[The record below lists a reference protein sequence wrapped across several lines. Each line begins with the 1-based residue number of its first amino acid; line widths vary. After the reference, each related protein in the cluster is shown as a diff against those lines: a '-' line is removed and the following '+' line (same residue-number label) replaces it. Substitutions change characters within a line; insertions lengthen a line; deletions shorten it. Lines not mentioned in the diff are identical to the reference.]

1 MKLRT
6 TNLKKPTEPALTVYY
21 WLDGDWTLDEAEA
34 DEVSEGLFQDSLHGI
49 AYFKPDTSEATIDRA
64 IKSLAQDQP
73 QSHGAVMLQAKN
85 KWFL

>member
-1 MKLRT
+1 MGIRT
-6 TNLKKPTEPALTVYY
+6 TNLKKPIEPVLAVYY

-34 DEVSEGLFQDSLHGI
+34 DEVSEFLLSDSLHGI
-49 AYFKPDTSEATIDRA
+49 AYFKPNTPKATIDREV
-64 IKSLAQDQP
+64 KVLARDQP